1 VLAALAADAARSQVD
16 RIAGNLAFVISGRD
30 SLSCL
35 VHDLRRRSHQ
45 ALSALAGRDVIDRF
59 A

>member
-30 SLSCL
+30 SHHAWCMNCAL
-35 VHDLRRRSHQ
+35 VAIRHCRPRQ
-45 ALSALAGRDVIDRF
+45 GVM
-59 A
+59 

>member
-30 SLSCL
+30 S
-35 VHDLRRRSHQ
+35 HH
-45 ALSALAGRDVIDRF
+45 AGCMNCAPAAIKHCRHWQGVM
-59 A
+59 